1 MKSLYNNK
9 KYVILTTAELING
22 DTLYRR
28 LSNSKG
34 IEPYCLKQNLPAGST
49 LPGDNFVNLYQDLIK
64 ICQLFLGRD
73 SVLS

>member
-9 KYVILTTAELING
+9 SYVILTKAELING

-34 IEPYCLKQNLPAGST
+34 IEPYCLKQNLSAGST
-49 LPGDNFVNLYQDLIK
+49 LPGDNFVNLYQD
-64 ICQLFLGRD
+64 
-73 SVLS
+73 